1 MDSPLV
7 RGASGLL
14 LIGWVAF
21 WLFVAK
27 RLGTE
32 GQLKGDTEIY

>member
-7 RGASGLL
+7 RGGSLALL
-14 LIGWVAF
+14 LAWSAF
-21 WLFVAK
+21 WVVVAK

-32 GQLKGDTEIY
+32 GQLKGDIEIY